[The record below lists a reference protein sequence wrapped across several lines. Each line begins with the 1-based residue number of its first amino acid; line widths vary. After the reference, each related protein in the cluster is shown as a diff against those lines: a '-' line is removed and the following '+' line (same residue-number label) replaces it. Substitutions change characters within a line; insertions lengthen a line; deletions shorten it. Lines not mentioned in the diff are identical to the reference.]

1 MTILTLKID
10 PVKIRLRLKIAKRK
24 ALRELL
30 SEDIMQHEV
39 KDFAPVMR
47 LTRLIAED
55 QAYLTKHEAGVE
67 I

>member
-30 SEDIMQHEV
+30 IEDIMQHKL

-55 QAYLTKHEAGVE
+55 QAYLTKHEAGVGV
-67 I
+67 

>member
-30 SEDIMQHEV
+30 IEDIEQHEV
-39 KDFAPVMR
+39 KDFAPVMK

-55 QAYLTKHEAGVE
+55 QAYLTKHEAGVGV
-67 I
+67 